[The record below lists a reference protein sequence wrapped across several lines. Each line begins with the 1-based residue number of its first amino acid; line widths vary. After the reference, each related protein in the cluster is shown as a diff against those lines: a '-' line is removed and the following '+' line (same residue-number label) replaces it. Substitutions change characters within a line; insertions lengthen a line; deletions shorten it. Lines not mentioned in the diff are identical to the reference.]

1 MSDLKVEVKQPLAQ
15 PTTQPNSEFP
25 DLEQPQFGSS
35 FLQPGKNV
43 NPQIN
48 KVFSNDENTSLNSKQ
63 PSSFKIAT
71 TVLEVLW
78 RNHTRKLTFIGTAA
92 VAGAIYGGLWAN
104 PATVAALHA
113 ILLKAMPFLAPL
125 IKANPVLGT
134 FLLVA
139 LAILAVAFTAY
150 LGASIY
156 AGIRD
161 REQLTQSDAYL
172 NTDNKVSSLLRAGIF
187 GLTGRVVK
195 SFELSCCGEKN
206 NDDYVSHLSSQ

>member
-1 MSDLKVEVKQPLAQ
+1 MTNSNITETEDKIIQGINDSINNTGKS
-15 PTTQPNSEFP
+15 TTSFMQILFTGSKRNAGEFSRG
-25 DLEQPQFGSS
+25 LI
-35 FLQPGKNV
+35 PG
-43 NPQIN
+43 
-48 KVFSNDENTSLNSKQ
+48 
-63 PSSFKIAT
+63 
-71 TVLEVLW
+71 LW
-78 RNHTRKLTFIGTAA
+78 QMHTRRLTFAGTAT

-161 REQLTQSDAYL
+161 KKTLTESDEYKAS
-172 NTDNKVSSLLRAGIF
+172 DNNVSSLLRAGIF

-195 SFELSCCGEKN
+195 SFELSCCEN
-206 NDDYVSHLSSQ
+206 SDDMTGDYALNI